1 MGFYREGTKS
11 AYLCVMVWVGEGQ
24 SVSGVMRRSGLKL
37 TAKLPSAAQRIE
49 TDGKAASCGAALH
62 GSPTKLQMTFRDL
75 DGCLGLLA
83 DLSR

>member
-1 MGFYREGTKS
+1 MCDG
-11 AYLCVMVWVGEGQ
+11 VGGGGD
-24 SVSGVMRRSGLKL
+24 SLLAASS
-37 TAKLPSAAQRIE
+37 AQRIE

-75 DGCLGLLA
+75 DGYLGLLA